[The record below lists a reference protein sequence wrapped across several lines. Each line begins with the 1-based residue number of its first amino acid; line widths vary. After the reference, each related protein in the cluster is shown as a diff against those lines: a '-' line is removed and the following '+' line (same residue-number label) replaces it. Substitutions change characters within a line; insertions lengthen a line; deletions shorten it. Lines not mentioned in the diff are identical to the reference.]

1 MLLGRE
7 FWLARPEGFLGN
19 RWGQSQASE
28 EPQFLNLYPHVP
40 TVSWF
45 LILGGNIASLT
56 SWWRW
61 QEGDQ
66 GLFLTQRSCLEGQPI
81 VVEDSGSLLERAG
94 LSETFS
100 YEGTVGSVHSKG
112 KAQGKTQAGGCRPG
126 GQGLNPN
133 SPSLLPC
140 STCPCRGLVW

>member
-7 FWLARPEGFLGN
+7 FWLAGPEGFLGN

-28 EPQFLNLYPHVP
+28 EPQFLNLYPYVP

-61 QEGDQ
+61 QEGD
-66 GLFLTQRSCLEGQPI
+66 
-81 VVEDSGSLLERAG
+81 
-94 LSETFS
+94 
-100 YEGTVGSVHSKG
+100 
-112 KAQGKTQAGGCRPG
+112 
-126 GQGLNPN
+126 
-133 SPSLLPC
+133 
-140 STCPCRGLVW
+140 